1 MEKKK
6 KNIYGAQD
14 PNSTVEPP
22 SPLPAMEDLLPE
34 FFGII
39 EE

>member
-6 KNIYGAQD
+6 KTIYGAQD

-22 SPLPAMEDLLPE
+22 SPLPAMEE